1 MCVLFYD
8 LFGGIRTSLQSQTV
22 PTAVEKQFLRVELR
36 KMLAVCGNNRAHPVD
51 ILAGSSSK
59 NGQTVSV
66 AEHRH
71 SKNKIGDFFLIQR
84 GTFTSAFPASLP
96 VITSPLLVAR
106 SFGWLSRYPAPSLSL
121 SSRLRQHYASTFRR
135 TPLVQLFFALPG
147 AQM

>member
-59 NGQTVSV
+59 NGQTLSV

-71 SKNKIGDFFLIQR
+71 SKNKIGDFF
-84 GTFTSAFPASLP
+84 
-96 VITSPLLVAR
+96 
-106 SFGWLSRYPAPSLSL
+106 
-121 SSRLRQHYASTFRR
+121 
-135 TPLVQLFFALPG
+135 
-147 AQM
+147 